1 MALSGSRQERRQFWR
16 ELCAEYRKSRS
27 EVTQVA
33 FASEHGVSVKMFRKW
48 LHKLRREDAGRVV
61 SEQSLARFVEVKMP
75 SVPLVRVRVGTG
87 VEVEFEV
94 VPPPAWVAELVT
106 RLGSGTC

>member
-1 MALSGSRQERRQFWR
+1 MTLSGSRQERRQFWR

-75 SVPLVRVRVGTG
+75 SVPLVRVRVPCPRVRAGPPARARAVG
-87 VEVEFEV
+87 ASGV
-94 VPPPAWVAELVT
+94 VPRIL
-106 RLGSGTC
+106 